1 MNERAKEIRKKPQNN
16 PGDSRNNIGW
26 KRKRKEGSG
35 SLSLSHW
42 NGIQA
47 NPIEL
52 SKGLE

>member
-1 MNERAKEIRKKPQNN
+1 MKAEE
-16 PGDSRNNIGW
+16 
-26 KRKRKEGSG
+26 KRGISF
-35 SLSLSHW
+35 SFSHW